1 MGSGHSVLIR
11 GQWAALEISTV
22 LTSELK
28 LPGRPTWAQVIW
40 TQERRTTF
48 RRKSSPSGPQTEN
61 QFPKYVLCIGPP
73 RGKEPTYQCRRRKR
87 HWFDPS
93 VGKIPWR
100 RA

>member
-1 MGSGHSVLIR
+1 MGSDHSVLIR
-11 GQWAALEISTV
+11 GLWAALEISTV

-28 LPGRPTWAQVIW
+28 LPGRPTWAHVIW
-40 TQERRTTF
+40 TQERTTF
-48 RRKSSPSGPQTEN
+48 GRKSSPTGPQTEN

-73 RGKEPTYQCRRRKR
+73 RGKEPTCQCRRRKR